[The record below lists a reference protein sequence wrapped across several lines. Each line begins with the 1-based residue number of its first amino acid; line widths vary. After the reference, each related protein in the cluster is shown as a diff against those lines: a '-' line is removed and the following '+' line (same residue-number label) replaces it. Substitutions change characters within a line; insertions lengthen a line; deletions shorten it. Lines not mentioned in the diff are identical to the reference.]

1 MKLKG
6 VLHMKFM
13 MYKGY
18 PLVRKDNEL
27 YYGNMSESY
36 VVYLRI
42 EKTQKEH
49 GIMTAQKIE
58 FYQMS
63 TNLEQ
68 PKITQR
74 AERNTL
80 YEALD
85 VASAWLKRSK
95 ADAQANPA
103 N

>member
-1 MKLKG
+1 MT
-6 VLHMKFM
+6 
-13 MYKGY
+13 YKGY

-27 YYGNMSESY
+27 YYGNMNESY

-58 FYQMS
+58 FYQM
-63 TNLEQ
+63 TTDLEH
-68 PKITQR
+68 PEITQR
-74 AERNTL
+74 AERNNL

-95 ADAQANPA
+95 SGKPENPA
-103 N
+103 NK

>member
-1 MKLKG
+1 MNNN
-6 VLHMKFM
+6 FM

-27 YYGNMSESY
+27 YYGYMSEPY
-36 VVYLRI
+36 VVFLRV
-42 EKTQKEH
+42 EKAQKEY
-49 GIMTAQKIE
+49 GIMTSKKIE

-63 TNLEQ
+63 TDLNN

-74 AERNTL
+74 AERDNL

-85 VASAWLKRSK
+85 VASEWLSRSK
-95 ADAQANPA
+95 N
-103 N
+103 

>member
-1 MKLKG
+1 
-6 VLHMKFM
+6 MKFM

-27 YYGNMSESY
+27 YYGNMNESY
-36 VVYLRI
+36 VVYLRV

-85 VASAWLKRSK
+85 VASVWLKRSK
-95 ADAQANPA
+95 PGTKANQT
-103 N
+103 NENTRG

>member
-1 MKLKG
+1 ME
-6 VLHMKFM
+6 FM

-18 PLVRKDNEL
+18 PLVRKNNEL
-27 YYGNMSESY
+27 YYGYMSESY

-49 GIMTAQKIE
+49 GIMTARKIE

-63 TNLEQ
+63 TDLEK
-68 PKITQR
+68 PVITQR
-74 AERNTL
+74 AERDNL

-85 VASAWLKRSK
+85 VASEWLSRSK
-95 ADAQANPA
+95 S
-103 N
+103 